1 MAVGGITNRDYRLLE
16 IMDKLRI
23 CRAAELAWLAG
34 FSDFTFCRKKL
45 VVLERLGLVQSVR
58 DQQGAKC
65 YYLTSAGLGKIGKFA
80 SRPYEVSYTTYHALA
95 VASVCVWLYLME
107 QASIFDM
114 LVDLDLK
121 QFFVQKAH
129 RPDIVLEGVAYEVEL
144 NHKPLVTLAQN
155 IMSNEA
161 FTRQVWLVPDERQN
175 IARNLLAAAETAGAV
190 IELVPLSQV
199 YDRIAA
205 ADIHGNEYR
214 APSGEDAR
222 EALRQLLASK
232 QQNKLNKYYHTEVE
246 K

>member
-1 MAVGGITNRDYRLLE
+1 MAIGSIGNRDYRMLE

-34 FSDFTFCRKKL
+34 FSDVTFCRKKL
-45 VVLERLGLVQSVR
+45 AVLERLGLVQSVR

-65 YYLTSAGLGKIGKFA
+65 YFLTAAGLGKIGKFA
-80 SRPYEVSYTTYHALA
+80 SRPYEVSYTTHHALT
-95 VASVCVWLYLME
+95 VASVCVWLYLSE

-121 QFFVQKAH
+121 QFFSKKAH
-129 RPDIVLEGVAYEVEL
+129 RPDIMLDSVAYEVEL
-144 NHKPLVTLAQN
+144 NHKPLATLTEN
-155 IMSNEA
+155 IMSNET
-161 FTRQVWLVPDERQN
+161 FTRQVWLVPDKPQN
-175 IARNLLAAAETAGAV
+175 IARNLLAAAETAGAD
-190 IELVPLSQV
+190 ITLVPLSQV

-222 EALRQLLASK
+222 ETLQRLLSSRQQS
-232 QQNKLNKYYHTEVE
+232 KLNKYYHTEVE